1 MSALLETLWI
11 FGNFSSIA
19 QWDTS
24 LLAEESKL
32 SFWRKVL
39 LYLEISLLPFSE
51 PLVVL
56 SHFFVC
62 LFIFQARE
70 PNISRCGCGP
80 EWHFLFCSLFLFLRF
95 CHCFPLAVWAA
106 FSAELVLLWTVDHSP
121 SSYWPLL
128 AYYRF
133 CFVWNNLSFPICES
147 SVHHSQVLWICICF
161 YYSKFLSL
169 LLHSYMATPVT
180 LCLLC

>member
-1 MSALLETLWI
+1 MKLQSMSALLETLWI

-62 LFIFQARE
+62 LFIFRQGNHTY
-70 PNISRCGCGP
+70 PGVGVVQNDI
-80 EWHFLFCSLFLFLRF
+80 
-95 CHCFPLAVWAA
+95 
-106 FSAELVLLWTVDHSP
+106 
-121 SSYWPLL
+121 
-128 AYYRF
+128 F
-133 CFVWNNLSFPICES
+133 CFVLCSSSYGSVTAFLLLFELLSVLSLCFCELLITASVLTDLYWLTTGFVLSEITSHSLYVKALYIIHKFCES
-147 SVHHSQVLWICICF
+147 VYASTTPSSCLYSCIAIWQH
-161 YYSKFLSL
+161 L
-169 LLHSYMATPVT
+169 
-180 LCLLC
+180 